1 MKDVFFTLGCLFLIV
16 FCNPIS
22 LFCIIC
28 LSPLGRGIKGLFKG
42 LKKGTKSN
50 KKLKKNSAIP
60 ASPRWIIVGKEN

>member
-1 MKDVFFTLGCLFLIV
+1 MKDLLFTFGFLFLIV

-42 LKKGTKSN
+42 LKKSTKSN
-50 KKLKKNSAIP
+50 KKLKKNSAIL